1 MSAAIEPNNT
11 EIITSPCIDI
21 YTLIYLIYISNIY
34 KIQVWC
40 FMYIKF
46 DEAYGPL
53 SGRLFEFKFH
63 DSKINELTFKISAK
77 TLCSL
82 FPYSEL
88 REEIEETNDCENETS
103 KDYELILQKKELKD
117 VIPYLKDKGWKKETA
132 RNYDFW
138 IAIKCTKI

>member
-1 MSAAIEPNNT
+1 M
-11 EIITSPCIDI
+11 
-21 YTLIYLIYISNIY
+21 YIS
-34 KIQVWC
+34 
-40 FMYIKF
+40 F

-82 FPYSEL
+82 LSYSEL
-88 REEIEETNDCENETS
+88 REAIEETSE
-103 KDYELILQKKELKD
+103 DYELILEKKELND

-138 IAIKCTKI
+138 IAIKCTKIKKPNKA